1 MRDRRGRELGFS
13 QGKRRVKKAFLREL
27 GIKRDVS
34 RLFNPQFSEQSN
46 NIWYEL
52 GSWPLKKSLQWGLKC
67 FFCAV
72 SSPFLAFYEA
82 RSTNKL
88 RFWGLNYVF

>member
-67 FFCAV
+67 FFCV
-72 SSPFLAFYEA
+72 VPSPFLASYEA
-82 RSTNKL
+82 RSTHKL
-88 RFWGLNYVF
+88 IFWGLKFVI

>member
-46 NIWYEL
+46 SFWYEL

-67 FFCAV
+67 FFLR
-72 SSPFLAFYEA
+72 SSIPFFGFL
-82 RSTNKL
+82 
-88 RFWGLNYVF
+88 